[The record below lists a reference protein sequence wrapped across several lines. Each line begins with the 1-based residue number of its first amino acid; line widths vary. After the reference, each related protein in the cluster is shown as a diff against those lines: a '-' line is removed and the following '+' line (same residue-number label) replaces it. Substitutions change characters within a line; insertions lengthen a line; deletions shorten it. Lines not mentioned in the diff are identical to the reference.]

1 MKYCKFCGTQLRD
14 DASFC
19 SQCGKNV
26 KMSAPNMMPK
36 QGNGQNIPVQNMMP
50 GKSNA
55 PRMNGSQMNA
65 PRMNAPKC
73 QKKSGGGFK
82 KALCCILAVV
92 LFVELAFFHPGFLRG
107 KEPVETITPTEPVI
121 PGNGNE
127 NGNPKG
133 KDIKLTDFQK
143 EVVRCL
149 GTTEDA
155 FKEALKNPIEVT
167 PENSP
172 GNPSFID
179 VSFSESEFDE
189 APTLTADVSRE
200 FPEADFPEFGIHI
213 DLKSWNLLNDTDTL
227 IVKKLPWKKDP
238 VTGCELYTYSY
249 SLASGQD
256 HFSTNVEVTVP
267 IQGDPRI
274 FDGVL
279 YRNDSTGKWEEVYY
293 KLSEDGHSY
302 IAHMDHFSEDAQKS
316 DPETLKKMKEMGM
329 TVEQFYKE
337 NGKSLFKIMPYE
349 DVAKYVGSQTWLFGV
364 GLTSIPDFDKF
375 SRLDSNNANKILS
388 EIMNESGGIPAEASI
403 TEALGTLGIPNDLA
417 SGVSNT
423 LELLKQSKEGTF
435 RAYAGLGLT
444 GMGTLLLWLRVAD
457 QYRRGVDPQKIK
469 QSNRWNFLSTLSGL
483 SGAIMS
489 QLGSMATAAGTM
501 VAGVSAGAVLTY
513 SSVFMAAFG
522 IGFYIASL
530 YDGYVEKKNKEK
542 EEQTFST
549 IEEAAYFYYLTEY
562 DMSDQREVIK
572 TGNIMSSARAFER
585 VVGEDPTEYDDT
597 HDHHNKRV
605 DLKGKNW
612 AYALRYLFDKYQS
625 NPKELDRQVRKL
637 YNRFVDSFW
646 TVDVSDEERYYCWC
660 KALDNILDS
669 GYFGYHYSP
678 GSNPSENTLKIL
690 GITREEHDRRC
701 KLQNMVDNAGSV
713 DKFFERFTSEKS
725 KYVMFNKLTDEQVM
739 AFKTRAYNTLIDH
752 INPMI
757 YEIYQT
763 EYEKG
768 IVEARIKL
776 RDEVLPFLNTRI
788 TFYAKDLSLKNG
800 EFTRLESPYYQFKED
815 GVGKKGANVFEF
827 VSDHNP
833 VFAPANDG
841 AGQFCNWG
849 LYLFANRDTP
859 VLLETN
865 VYHYLRFGCPTKV
878 KVRETI
884 SPFGTTL
891 PEIEGTVNWKDVKLT
906 TDENSLWNAL
916 PKNKGG
922 NNAPVLPI
930 KDMKVPIEYES
941 GQEPD
946 IEKFF
951 GYWEQVGGPG
961 NIISINRG
969 GKKELL
975 AYGERY
981 TENDGKKKKTF
992 DNGFAVDDWYYDRQK
1007 RELTLTSSGFLRGM
1021 IECTLIDD
1029 DYIEIKNG
1037 QGDINRYIRTDNGY
1051 DVSKLTE
1058 TYNGSPS
1065 GKTTMGV
1072 GTTVN
1077 TLTFGGSDKKET
1089 KESK

>member
-1 MKYCKFCGTQLRD
+1 
-14 DASFC
+14 
-19 SQCGKNV
+19 
-26 KMSAPNMMPK
+26 
-36 QGNGQNIPVQNMMP
+36 
-50 GKSNA
+50 
-55 PRMNGSQMNA
+55 
-65 PRMNAPKC
+65 
-73 QKKSGGGFK
+73 
-82 KALCCILAVV
+82 
-92 LFVELAFFHPGFLRG
+92 
-107 KEPVETITPTEPVI
+107 
-121 PGNGNE
+121 
-127 NGNPKG
+127 
-133 KDIKLTDFQK
+133 
-143 EVVRCL
+143 
-149 GTTEDA
+149 
-155 FKEALKNPIEVT
+155 
-167 PENSP
+167 
-172 GNPSFID
+172 
-179 VSFSESEFDE
+179 
-189 APTLTADVSRE
+189 
-200 FPEADFPEFGIHI
+200 
-213 DLKSWNLLNDTDTL
+213 
-227 IVKKLPWKKDP
+227 
-238 VTGCELYTYSY
+238 
-249 SLASGQD
+249 
-256 HFSTNVEVTVP
+256 
-267 IQGDPRI
+267 
-274 FDGVL
+274 
-279 YRNDSTGKWEEVYY
+279 
-293 KLSEDGHSY
+293 
-302 IAHMDHFSEDAQKS
+302 MDHFSEDAQKS

-417 SGVSNT
+417 GGVSNT
-423 LELLKQSKEGTF
+423 LEVLKQSKESTF

-457 QYRRGVDPQKIK
+457 QYRRGVNPQKIK

-597 HDHHNKRV
+597 HDHHNMRV

-612 AYALRYLFDKYQS
+612 AYALRYLFDKYQL

-660 KALDNILDS
+660 RALDKILDS
-669 GYFGYHYSP
+669 GNFGYYYSLAD
-678 GSNPSENTLKIL
+678 NPSEDTLKYL
-690 GITREEHDRRC
+690 GITREEHTRRAN
-701 KLQNMVDNAGSV
+701 LQNMLNNAGSV
-713 DKFFERFTSEKS
+713 DKIFETYKSEKS
-725 KYVMFNKLTDEQVM
+725 EYVRFNKLTDDQVM

-815 GVGKKGANVFEF
+815 GEGKKGANVFEF
-827 VSDHNP
+827 VSNHNP
-833 VFAPANDG
+833 LFAPANDG

-891 PEIEGTVNWKDVKLT
+891 PEIEGTVNWKDVKLN

-922 NNAPVLPI
+922 NNVPVLPI

-951 GYWEQVGGPG
+951 GYWEQVGGTG

-1058 TYNGSPS
+1058 TYKGSPS